1 MFDLLVKNTE
11 LFDFKTATNLVSIT
25 VDKINYMFIEQY
37 ALIIIAYIYTFV

>member
-11 LFDFKTATNLVSIT
+11 LFDFKTATNLVSNT